1 MIIEI
6 IGLAVIANLITHWYT
21 PIQGVKNRL
30 VIFINKESIT
40 TILTCPKCFG
50 LYLGLIFSSHTFSGS
65 LFTLPFLYYALTFGA
80 VVSFL
85 SYLFKFIIN
94 YIEYYYEN

>member
-1 MIIEI
+1 MIEI

-21 PIQGVKNRL
+21 PIQGIKNRL
-30 VIFINKESIT
+30 MLFINKESIT

-50 LYLGLIFSSHTFSGS
+50 LYLGLVYSSHTFTGD
-65 LFTLPFLYYALTFGA
+65 LFTLTFLAHALTFGA